1 MQVHHWFIC
10 YELFSFTAGL
20 VSAVARWS
28 AKNATLLLKAHGRSL
43 STESARRVF
52 GLKDLSR
59 GLWIESAWVS
69 LDWKTLLNDFL
80 CSTCFISS
88 FRRAIV
94 PWSLPYMQMRMG
106 NAYRITL
113 SYMHLIIGW
122 FEKSVKPHY
131 PMLKY
136 VKDNVILYAL
146 PMRICV

>member
-1 MQVHHWFIC
+1 MQVHLWFIC

-28 AKNATLLLKAHGRSL
+28 AKNATLLLKALAGVFRL
-43 STESARRVF
+43 KVPGRVF
-52 GLKDLSR
+52 GLKDPCR
-59 GLWIESAWVS
+59 RLWIESARVS